1 MSSSVSKNKH
11 GGARR
16 GQGRKPSQFISKAE
30 RLAFKDEAE
39 RTRYMKLTPRQRVV
53 LALSAAKGNK

>member
-1 MSSSVSKNKH
+1 MSKKKQH
-11 GGARR
+11 GGAGR

-53 LALSAAKGNK
+53 LALSAAEGNE

>member
-1 MSSSVSKNKH
+1 MSKNQH